1 MATFG
6 FFDQLKRWS
15 LTGNSQLHVLLE
27 NIPFEI
33 AVYDTNGYYEFIND
47 NYFTAGIAKDTLL
60 GKDDLYLFKTAG
72 LDLST
77 VESRL
82 KFLRQALES
91 RQTVRFTE
99 SIQVSESG
107 KTYYFKRTF
116 HPIVNPRNN
125 KVVRIASYGSNLT
138 AVILSQKELKYLAFH
153 DKLTGLGNRDAFT
166 MQAEQFITEA
176 SRQQTPALA
185 AILFCDLDNFKLVND
200 SLGHDIGDLV
210 LIEAA
215 NRMKNVLRKSDYI
228 FRLGGDEFT
237 IILKNL
243 AHEYDAAHV
252 AEKIITALST
262 PYEIEDHY
270 INYISASLGIALF
283 PKDGKDRE
291 ALLANADAAMYAA
304 KKKTK
309 NSFQY
314 FSKTMTDSSKERLSI
329 VKNLKEMIQKQA
341 FDDQFKLVYQPIVEQ
356 FDNGE
361 FFMVGCEALLRWTS
375 PQLGNISPGL
385 FIPIAEETNL
395 IHSFG
400 SWILQKSIQD
410 LTYLKNKHPDNHF
423 YFSVNFSAKQLKSPE
438 LVHYLKRLVDSSGI
452 NPAHFQIEITETSV
466 LEGETIAFKNL
477 DTLKKMGFRL
487 AIDDFGTGFSSL
499 IYLQKIP
506 AHTIKVDRSFISRL
520 SNGNNRALLKSILTL
535 GKDLGKEVVAEGVEE
550 LSDLEFLLANEC
562 FHYQGY
568 LFSRPLPFDEFDK
581 LLDNQVPLHSPKKQ

>member
-1 MATFG
+1 MATFA
-6 FFDQLKRWS
+6 FLSKLKRWS
-15 LTGNSQLHVLLE
+15 LTGNSRLHTLLE

-33 AVYDTNGYYEFIND
+33 AVYDINGYYEFIND
-47 NYFTAGIAKDTLL
+47 NYFTAGLAKKKLL
-60 GKDDLYLFKTAG
+60 GKDDLYFFKTAG
-72 LDLST
+72 LDLAA

-82 KFLRQALES
+82 NFLRQALES
-91 RQTVRFTE
+91 KRAVRFTE
-99 SIQVSESG
+99 TLQVAESG
-107 KTYYFKRTF
+107 KIYYFKRTF
-116 HPIVNPRNN
+116 QPIVNPRNN

-153 DKLTGLGNRDAFT
+153 DKLTGLGNRDAFAV
-166 MQAEQFITEA
+166 QADQMIIEA
-176 SRQQTPALA
+176 SRQARPPQSS
-185 AILFCDLDNFKLVND
+185 ILFCDLDNFKLVND

-215 NRMKNVLRKSDYI
+215 NRMKDILRKSDYI

-243 AHEYDAAHV
+243 SHEYDAAHV
-252 AEKIITALST
+252 AEKIIAALSK
-262 PYEIEDHY
+262 PYEVQDHY
-270 INYISASLGIALF
+270 INYISVSLGIALF
-283 PKDGKDRE
+283 PKDGQDRE

-309 NSFQY
+309 NTFQY
-314 FSKTMTDSSKERLSI
+314 YSKNITDGSKERLSI
-329 VKNLKEMIQKQA
+329 VKNLKDMIQKKSY
-341 FDDQFKLVYQPIVEQ
+341 DDQFKLVYQPIVEQ

-361 FFMVGCEALLRWTS
+361 FYMVGSEALLRWTN
-375 PQLGNISPGL
+375 PQLGAISPAL

-400 SWILQKSIQD
+400 SWILQKSMED
-410 LTYLKNKHPDNHF
+410 LTYLKGKHPDSHF
-423 YFSVNFSAKQLKSPE
+423 YVSVNFSAKQLKSPE
-438 LVHYLKRLVDSSGI
+438 LVQYLKRLVDSSGI
-452 NPAHFQIEITETSV
+452 NPAFFQIEITETSV
-466 LEGETIAFKNL
+466 LDGETLAFKNL

-499 IYLQKIP
+499 VYLQKIP

-535 GKDLGKEVVAEGVEE
+535 GKNLGKEVVAEGVEE

-568 LFSRPLPFDEFDK
+568 LFSHPLPFDEFEK
-581 LLDNQVPLHSPKKQ
+581 LLDNQAPLRSPAR